1 MKLAVVLAC
10 FVVFCLAEKP
20 LPCTSPPLL
29 TGRLSVTT
37 NDEKVGI
44 FGKYLYDAVGQRV
57 RLFEMGNFKGQTFTA
72 DVLLHFTE
80 AAMYEINDAK
90 RTCKKSPLKADFQ
103 PLKIPQNAFRISQTV
118 VGSSSVPGQGLLMN
132 NWSGKLPDKTG
143 DFLTTVTELGCI
155 PVSLTYKTKE
165 FGWVLADFY
174 DNVIGITNPNLLE
187 PPEFCAGAAI
197 DVEEEPRDYLSFYAN
212 ENRVQSP
219 SIEQSLLNLWNA
231 FKDHH

>member
-29 TGRLSVTT
+29 TGRLTVMSQ
-37 NDEKVGI
+37 NEKIGI

-57 RLFEMGNFKGQTFTA
+57 RLFEMGSFNNQTFTA

-80 AAMYEINDAK
+80 AAMYEIDDAK

-132 NWSGKLPDKTG
+132 NWSGKLPDKSG
-143 DFLTTVTELGCI
+143 DFLSSVTELGCI
-155 PVSLTYKTKE
+155 PARTSYQTKE
-165 FGWVLADFY
+165 FGWVLTDFY

-187 PPEFCAGAAI
+187 PPEFCAGAVMDA
-197 DVEEEPRDYLSFYAN
+197 EAEPRNYLSFYAN
-212 ENRVQSP
+212 EDRVQSP